1 MREKNTN
8 EPQTDFYSP
17 GKLLLLA
24 TALPIFLVGGCGG
37 AGLSAKNIWENTK
50 KSVSDTLV
58 SISKYQR
65 ESAKRKRNPGKT
77 RPGTGTTKEQ
87 SAQDER
93 KPVAR
98 PTEARPFQDRFP
110 SRGHSPR
117 EEDLNPGKNRRASE
131 RSMRG
136 EVSKEALLLP
146 RTTMGPDEFR
156 QRIHDIKQEEMRA
169 KNPSR
174 KRRLTHERRRLEQ
187 TLLKSRKEEAIIQEM
202 EQLRERLRE
211 LQKDLLEIQQ
221 AER

>member
-1 MREKNTN
+1 MREKNTH
-8 EPQTDFYSP
+8 EPQTDFYFQ

-24 TALPIFLVGGCGG
+24 AALLIFLVGGCGG
-37 AGLSAKNIWENTK
+37 AGLSAKNIWKNTK
-50 KSVSDTLV
+50 KSVSDTLI

-65 ESAKRKRNPGKT
+65 ESAKKKRNSGKT
-77 RPGTGTTKEQ
+77 RAVTTKGQ

-93 KPVAR
+93 KPGTR

-117 EEDLNPGKNRRASE
+117 EEGLTPGKTRRASE
-131 RSMRG
+131 RTMRG
-136 EVSKEALLLP
+136 EGSKGALLIP
-146 RTTMGPDEFR
+146 RTTMGPDELR
-156 QRIHDIKQEEMRA
+156 QRIQDIKQEEMLA

-174 KRRLTHERRRLEQ
+174 KRRLAQERRRLEQ
-187 TLLKSRKEEAIIQEM
+187 TLLKSRKEEGIIKEM

>member
-17 GKLLLLA
+17 GKILLLA
-24 TALPIFLVGGCGG
+24 IALPIFLVGGCGG

-50 KSVSDTLV
+50 KSVSETLV

-65 ESAKRKRNPGKT
+65 ESAKKKRNPGKT
-77 RPGTGTTKEQ
+77 RAVTTKGQ

-146 RTTMGPDEFR
+146 RTAMGPDELR
-156 QRIHDIKQEEMRA
+156 QRIHDIKQEEMLA

-202 EQLRERLRE
+202 EQLRERLRK